1 MKCRKTFSSGYFPS
15 RFNFRNSS
23 ETGNLESS
31 SISTT
36 GSGPGPVP
44 DCDPLARFSY
54 CVHGL
59 VKSGDPLLIE
69 IVPGIGDED
78 LSESED
84 DAVNLILDAGRG
96 GKFGYG
102 ESVTI

>member
-1 MKCRKTFSSGYFPS
+1 M
-15 RFNFRNSS
+15 
-23 ETGNLESS
+23 
-31 SISTT
+31 
-36 GSGPGPVP
+36 P
-44 DCDPLARFSY
+44 DCNPLARFSC

-59 VKSGDPLLIE
+59 AKSGDPLPDGDC
-69 IVPGIGDED
+69 VPGIGDED

-84 DAVNLILDAGRG
+84 AAVNLILDAGRG

>member
-1 MKCRKTFSSGYFPS
+1 MSM
-15 RFNFRNSS
+15 
-23 ETGNLESS
+23 
-31 SISTT
+31 T
-36 GSGPGPVP
+36 GSVPEP
-44 DCDPLARFSY
+44 DCDPPARFSY

-59 VKSGDPLLIE
+59 AKSGDPLPDGDC
-69 IVPGIGDED
+69 VPGIGDED

>member
-1 MKCRKTFSSGYFPS
+1 M
-15 RFNFRNSS
+15 
-23 ETGNLESS
+23 
-31 SISTT
+31 
-36 GSGPGPVP
+36 
-44 DCDPLARFSY
+44 
-54 CVHGL
+54 
-59 VKSGDPLLIE
+59 E

-84 DAVNLILDAGRG
+84 DAVNLMLDAGRC